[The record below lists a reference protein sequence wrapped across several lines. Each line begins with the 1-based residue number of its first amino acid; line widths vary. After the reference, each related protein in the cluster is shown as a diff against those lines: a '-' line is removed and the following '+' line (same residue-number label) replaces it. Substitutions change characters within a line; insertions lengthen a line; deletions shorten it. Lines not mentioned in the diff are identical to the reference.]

1 MHTLSEMEHRLLED
15 AKKQRLAI
23 ESSDLWDVT
32 AKEVAKQDEKQV
44 AKQNARPEA
53 RQGFRREAKLEAT
66 QDAEEAAAARIV
78 MLNSSKKRPPLRN
91 GTNGSSMSVKT
102 VEAEPDSQADAD
114 LLDDEVGDRGPRRPP
129 PLNSNI
135 LPLPWAGRLGYACLN
150 TYLRNANPPVFSSRT
165 CRISSILDHRYPL
178 QDPTQPEHPTKNRR
192 DKTKEPDVERGLKY
206 VQDLGLANARDIEKM
221 IRWNE
226 RYGIKF
232 MRLSSEMFPFASHE
246 EYGYNLA
253 FAAEVLARAGKV
265 ATELN
270 HRLTT
275 HPGQFTQIGSP
286 RREVVAASI
295 RDLEYHDEMLS
306 RLCLSEQLDR
316 DAVMILHMGGTYGDK
331 EATLDR
337 FRENYRNLSAGV
349 RKRLVLENDDVSW
362 SVHDLLPICEELD
375 IPLVLDFHHHNIV
388 FDSSMREGTL
398 DIMSLYDRIK
408 ATWTRK
414 NITQKMHYSEPT
426 PSAITP
432 RDRRK
437 HSPRVKTLPPC
448 PADMDLMIEAKDKE
462 QAVFDLMR
470 NFKLPGWQLFNNIIP
485 YERDDQPRKAVK
497 KKKKKAR
504 KGVRTRTGEDGSL
517 AEEEIETPEQVV
529 APEDVS
535 MGGAEGRVYWPEG
548 MEEWLKPKKR
558 DVAKKC
564 IKIDEE

>member
-1 MHTLSEMEHRLLED
+1 MPPKRKRIEQHPTPPPPPPPPPERLRRSSRRTKEDDAASRNRSPRGGVLCSREAVERAMHTLSEMEHRLLED

-114 LLDDEVGDRGPRRPP
+114 LLDDE
-129 PLNSNI
+129 
-135 LPLPWAGRLGYACLN
+135 
-150 TYLRNANPPVFSSRT
+150 
-165 CRISSILDHRYPL
+165 
-178 QDPTQPEHPTKNRR
+178 PEHPTKNRR